1 MKEYVT
7 RKLRKH
13 PRNTENNFTLQLL
26 TSDLNLKI
34 CFKYLISPRC
44 EFTVRS
50 NLTQLELSIQKFPK
64 LKKCIIQYC

>member
-13 PRNTENNFTLQLL
+13 PRNTENSFTLQLL

-34 CFKYLISPRC
+34 CFKYLISARC
-44 EFTVRS
+44 EFTVRT
-50 NLTQLELSIQKFPK
+50 NLTQPGLSIQKFPK